1 MKEHEKDYN
10 IRFVSIEKDFGDM
23 HRSPGTRAR
32 NYGTSLAKGDF
43 VYYADDDNRYKG
55 SLLETLINGIT
66 PVRLSVVQVTCAE
79 SRIFR
84 NGSPTRIAIIPEI
97 GLPTFPIVCH
107 VDTASCL
114 FPRKWVLEEPWRYE
128 PEHDFRLIKRIIEKH
143 HPEILIHNGIQVD
156 LDGLFTKN
164 LRDWVTL
171 PPFYRG

>member
-32 NYGTSLAKGDF
+32 NYGLSIAKSDF
-43 VYYADDDNRYKG
+43 VYFFDDDNRARG
-55 SLLETLINGIT
+55 TLLETLLNGVSSTRI
-66 PVRLSVVQVTCAE
+66 SIAQVACAE
-79 SRIFR
+79 SRLFK

-97 GLPTFPIVCH
+97 GLPTFPMICH
-107 VDTASCL
+107 IDTACFL
-114 FPRKWVLEEPWRYE
+114 IPKMWALENPWRYE

-143 HPEILIHNGIQVD
+143 HPEIVIHNGAQAD
-156 LDGLFTKN
+156 LDGIFTKN
-164 LRDWVTL
+164 IIDWVTI